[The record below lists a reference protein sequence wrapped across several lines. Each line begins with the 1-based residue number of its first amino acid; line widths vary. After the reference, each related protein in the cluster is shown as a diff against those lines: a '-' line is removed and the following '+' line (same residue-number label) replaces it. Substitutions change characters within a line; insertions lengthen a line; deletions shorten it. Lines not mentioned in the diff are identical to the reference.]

1 MPVKEPQTVEIN
13 AISDLSAEFDDIID
27 VRSPGE
33 FAIDHLPGAVNFPVL
48 SDAERAQ
55 VGTVNAEQSSFDANR
70 LGAALVSGNIS
81 RLLSGPLAT
90 KSRQWRPLVY
100 CWRGG
105 NRSGSLATVL
115 ARIGYRT
122 QVLDGGYRAYRRW
135 VVQNLPILVQ
145 GLDLRV
151 IAGRTGSGKSRILD
165 ALAERDAQVLD
176 LEALANHR
184 GSVLGLLPGKSQP
197 SQKQFE
203 SRLREALAHLDR
215 NKPVYVESES
225 RKIGQVQVPESL
237 ITQMRASRCH
247 VVNVPVAARAAFLMH
262 DYDHFVR
269 NPSHLIQQLERL
281 RERYG
286 NEQLTAWAAK
296 ANGGEWN
303 SLVEELLTT
312 HYDPLYDRSMVRN
325 YQNLGSANQVYIDAI
340 PKPGPKDFSLAALAI
355 QQSDKEPGNEAD
367 NISGKDSVNGH

>member
-1 MPVKEPQTVEIN
+1 MKEPQTVEIN

-312 HYDPLYDRSMVRN
+312 HYDPSYDRSMARN

-367 NISGKDSVNGH
+367 NISGKDSVNEH

>member
-1 MPVKEPQTVEIN
+1 MKEPQTVEIN

-184 GSVLGLLPGKSQP
+184 GSVLGLLPGTSQP

-203 SRLREALAHLDR
+203 SRLRQALAHLDR

-312 HYDPLYDRSMVRN
+312 HYDPSYDRSMARN
-325 YQNLGSANQVYIDAI
+325 YQNLSSANQVYIDAI

-367 NISGKDSVNGH
+367 NISGKDSVNEH

>member
-1 MPVKEPQTVEIN
+1 MKEPQTVEIN

>member
-312 HYDPLYDRSMVRN
+312 HYDPSYDRSMARN

>member
-1 MPVKEPQTVEIN
+1 MKEPQTVEIN

-312 HYDPLYDRSMVRN
+312 HYDPSYDRSMARN

-367 NISGKDSVNGH
+367 KISGKDSVNGH